1 MKMKNIVFVLL
12 FLPSSLLANE
22 PALIIIHDEHETHY
36 RLSEL
41 IKHKDVVNV
50 SLQKDPVYPAHNLTY
65 QAIPLTSLFRHISVA
80 EGAIIEFTTE
90 DGYNTPVEGNK
101 LLNSDKE
108 RPTAYLAIENP
119 RNKWPVL
126 KKQKRSAGPLLLIW
140 RHVQPGSIDSVKWPY
155 WIRKFEVKGGLK
167 QLYPAIFPKSKKYN
181 KGFQIFH
188 QNCFSCHTLNKQG
201 AATLGPDLNYP
212 HSPTEYFRDAYLRK
226 LIREPSSLRHW
237 PNSRMGAFSESKL
250 TNKELN
256 ALLEY
261 LKHMSK
267 NKVN

>member
-1 MKMKNIVFVLL
+1 MKNILFVLL
-12 FLPSSLLANE
+12 FLSSALLANE
-22 PALIIIHDEHETHY
+22 PALIIIYDANEKHY

-41 IKHKDVVNV
+41 INHKDAVNV
-50 SLQKDPVYPAHNLTY
+50 SLEKDPIYPDHNVTY
-65 QAIPLTSLFRHISVA
+65 QAIPLTSLFRHISVTG
-80 EGAIIEFTTE
+80 GAIIEFTTE
-90 DGYNTPVEGNK
+90 DGYNAPVDSNK
-101 LLNSDKE
+101 LLNSDKKL
-108 RPTAYLAIENP
+108 PTAYLAIEDP
-119 RNKWPVL
+119 KNKWPVL

-140 RHVQPGSIDSVKWPY
+140 RNAHPGSIDSVKWPY
-155 WIRKFEVKGGLK
+155 WIKKFEVKGGLK
-167 QLYPAIFPKSKKYN
+167 ELYPAIFPKSKKYK
-181 KGFQIFH
+181 KGFQIFY

-212 HSPTEYFRDAYLRK
+212 HSPTEYFKEAYLRK

-237 PNSRMGAFSESKL
+237 PNSKMGFFSESKL
-250 TNKELN
+250 SNKELN